1 MENYCKNFLAVK
13 TFNQFKT
20 LKLSIKNIST
30 NNLNMKLCMKY
41 RVYVLFFSVVPE
53 QALELFCVIV
63 VRVIVFKLFKGQC

>member
-1 MENYCKNFLAVK
+1 MENYWKNFLAVK

-20 LKLSIKNIST
+20 LKISIKNIST